1 MVLGVYV
8 AYIEAKTPER
18 IEPKFF
24 WW

>member
-8 AYIEAKTPER
+8 AYMEAKTYER

>member
-1 MVLGVYV
+1 VY
-8 AYIEAKTPER
+8 ISPIWGAKTSGP